1 MQSLR
6 LNERSDSSSESKTE
20 SLKDARN
27 GLKNVERKRF
37 AEKRKKPKPDDKVFI
52 AILYLLLIVI
62 LEEIEAA
69 EEERRKEDARREG
82 IFLKID
88 FRILN
93 FFFSGSRENAKKKP
107 TSAR

>member
-6 LNERSDSSSESKTE
+6 LNERSDSSSENK
-20 SLKDARN
+20 RN
-27 GLKNVERKRF
+27 GLKNAERKRF